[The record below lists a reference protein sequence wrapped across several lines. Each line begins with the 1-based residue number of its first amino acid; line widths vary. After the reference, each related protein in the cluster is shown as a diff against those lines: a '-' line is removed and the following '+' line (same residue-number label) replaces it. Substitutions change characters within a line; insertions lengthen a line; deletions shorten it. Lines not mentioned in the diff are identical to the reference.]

1 MSAGPWS
8 ECVVVRSGEGSLVF
22 VSTTS
27 EALSLLQE
35 AWPQRKGPAYHAAVG
50 ACEEVLNGH
59 LAPYVARIA
68 FLDASREAGIAVAP

>member
-8 ECVVVRSGEGSLVF
+8 ECVVVRSRDGSLAF

-27 EALSLLQE
+27 EALSMLQE

-59 LAPYVARIA
+59 LPPYVARIA
-68 FLDASREAGIAVAP
+68 FLDACREAGIAVAP

>member
-8 ECVVVRSGEGSLVF
+8 ECVVVRSGDGTLVF

-27 EALSLLQE
+27 EALAMLQE
-35 AWPQRKGPAYHAAVG
+35 AWPRRKGPAYHAAVS
-50 ACEEVLNGH
+50 ACEEVLSGH